1 MLTIKFARKGKKGMP
16 MYRLIVSEKG
26 RDTYGNPLEILGSY
40 NPHNK
45 HLDVKA
51 DRVKHWISVGA
62 QMTGVVN
69 NLFVEHKVVDGKK
82 LRVSRLS
89 KKVRQDIKKKADE
102 EKKKGLEA
110 KKTAAEEA
118 ARPEPVE
125 VAKAAEEVAKPVE
138 APVEEAPV
146 VEVTPVIE
154 APVEE
159 TPAQEA

>member
-45 HLDVKA
+45 QLDVKA

-69 NLFVEHKVVDGKK
+69 NLFVEKKIVEGKK

-89 KKVRQDIKKKADE
+89 KKVRTEAKKKADD

-110 KKTAAEEA
+110 KKAEAEAAKKAAEEA
-118 ARPEPVE
+118 A
-125 VAKAAEEVAKPVE
+125 KPAQ
-138 APVEEAPV
+138 APA
-146 VEVTPVIE
+146 T
-154 APVEE
+154 E